1 VKKMAAEER
10 DVIVIGAGPNG
21 LTCGAYLARAGADV
35 LILERNR
42 ETGGGLATEEHGGFR
57 WNYHATYMMLAELM
71 PPYWD
76 LELEAKGVCFVR
88 PEAQV
93 AFLFEGGK
101 SFTLYTDVDRS
112 KRSIARLS
120 EKDAE
125 TFGRM
130 YHEFKEMSDQ
140 FIIPATYTPPVPPVD
155 QIELLQK
162 ADALGKRIV
171 EVSEMSPREV
181 IAGYGFQDPRVE
193 AAMLYLGIM
202 WGIDPDERGLGFM
215 VPLYVYRMCNA
226 ALVRG
231 GSHTLSSGI
240 QREFVRNG
248 GDIEESAQIQEII
261 IEDGQAKG
269 VRLAD
274 GQELRAKAVV
284 SSLNPE
290 QTFLQLCNPQRIPP
304 DLTDAAKSWEW
315 EGWSYFTS
323 HMALKGEPPQYQ
335 GYDPEVNSALSVES
349 PQDVL
354 HHAEAVKAGR
364 LPDKAAF
371 HACCATLFDPLQ
383 APSAPFGPYHTLR
396 LETWAPYQVQGHDWD
411 EIKAEQG
418 KRYFEAWRKYAP
430 NLSEDRIIERV
441 NWSPLD
447 VERRLPDMKK
457 GSIKQ
462 GAYTQLQMG
471 HLRPNTQCS
480 NYETPVK
487 GLFVC
492 GSSVHPGGMVILGS
506 GYNAARAVATSL
518 GKSVWWGVPD
528 SVKKAKE
535 KGYLP

>member
-1 VKKMAAEER
+1 MAAEEQ
-10 DVIVIGAGPNG
+10 DVIILGAGPNG
-21 LTCGAYLARAGADV
+21 LTCGAYLARAGARV

-76 LELEAKGVCFVR
+76 LELETRGVQFVR
-88 PEAQV
+88 PAAQV
-93 AFLFEGGK
+93 AFLFQGGK
-101 SFTLYTDVDRS
+101 SFTLYTDVEKS

-120 EKDAE
+120 EKDAD

-130 YHEFKEMSDQ
+130 YGEFKEMSDQ
-140 FIIPATYTPPVPPVD
+140 FIIPATYAPPVPPID

-162 ADALGKRIV
+162 DALGKRIV
-171 EVSEMSPREV
+171 EVSEMTPREV
-181 IAGYGFQDPRVE
+181 IEGYKFQDPRVA

-202 WGIDPDERGLGFM
+202 WGIDPEERGLGFM

-226 ALVRG
+226 ALVKG
-231 GSHTLSSGI
+231 GSHTLSSGM
-240 QREFVRNG
+240 QRGFIRDG
-248 GDIEESAQIQEII
+248 GEIEESVQVQEII
-261 IEDGQAKG
+261 LENGQAKG

-274 GQELRAKAVV
+274 GREFRASAVV

-290 QTFLQLCNPQRIPP
+290 QTFLQLCDPKKIPA
-304 DLTDAAKSWEW
+304 DLTDAARNWEW

-323 HMALKGEPPQYQ
+323 HIALKGEPPRYE
-335 GYDPEVNSALSVES
+335 GYDPEVNSALSVVIGYES
-349 PQDVL
+349 PEDVL
-354 HHAEAVKAGR
+354 HHVEAAKGGR
-364 LPDKAAF
+364 LPGRVAF
-371 HACCATLFDPLQ
+371 HACCATLFDRLQ
-383 APSAPFGPYHTLR
+383 APTGPFGPYHTLR
-396 LETWAPYQVQGHDWD
+396 LETWAPYQVQGKDWD
-411 EIKAEQG
+411 EMKADEG
-418 KRYFEAWRKYAP
+418 KKFFETWRRYAP
-430 NLSEDRIIERV
+430 NLSENRIIERV
-441 NWSPLD
+441 NWSPKD
-447 VERRLPDMKK
+447 VERRLADMKR

-492 GSSVHPGGMVILGS
+492 GSSVHPGGMVILGP

-518 GKSVWWGVPD
+518 GKKVWWDVPD
-528 SVKKAKE
+528 SVRKARE
-535 KGYLP
+535 RGYLP